1 MKTFKKYCEENNLDT
16 NNVFNAIFGVSGSF
30 FPSSRNFSSFIAEIK
45 DDCLEFT
52 SDYFGVYHKQIP
64 FSAFQK
70 AEFGIGSGQL
80 WLQCIVD
87 GEEFIFCMP
96 RRQWK
101 APVGKL
107 LMEKI
112 SPYAEI
118 LDMDAY
124 KKATGKLAWL
134 YLIMYAW

>member
-1 MKTFKKYCEENNLDT
+1 MK
-16 NNVFNAIFGVSGSF
+16 
-30 FPSSRNFSSFIAEIK
+30 
-45 DDCLEFT
+45 
-52 SDYFGVYHKQIP
+52 
-64 FSAFQK
+64 QK
-70 AEFGIGSGQL
+70 AEFGIGSAQL

-112 SPYAEI
+112 SQYTKI
-118 LDMDAY
+118 VDMDAY
-124 KKATGKLAWL
+124 RKATGKLALL